1 MLKTEIAVFGG
12 GCFWCLEA
20 VFQQFKGVRA
30 VKSGFAGGQVEDPT
44 YIQVCEGNT
53 GHAEVVWIDFN
64 PDTISYEMLLEI
76 FFEIH
81 DPTTR
86 DRQGADLGP
95 QYRSIILTMSDRQ
108 TQQAQAMIGRLT
120 RDQRYQ
126 SPILTEVKPLAAFY
140 PAEFYHQDYYLNNS
154 RQPYCQLM
162 IWPKLIKMKEKYS
175 RLLRSRRQKKLAG
188 P

>member
-1 MLKTEIAVFGG
+1 
-12 GCFWCLEA
+12 
-20 VFQQFKGVRA
+20 
-30 VKSGFAGGQVEDPT
+30 
-44 YIQVCEGNT
+44 
-53 GHAEVVWIDFN
+53 
-64 PDTISYEMLLEI
+64 
-76 FFEIH
+76 
-81 DPTTR
+81 
-86 DRQGADLGP
+86 
-95 QYRSIILTMSDRQ
+95 
-108 TQQAQAMIGRLT
+108 MIGRLT